1 MSKKKN
7 SKKSKEEAES
17 VVKWIIGLIFVVYIG
32 FKFGLA
38 IGVFVG
44 LVLGSLFKI
53 VENTSKKK

>member
-1 MSKKKN
+1 MKKEKRN
-7 SKKSKEEAES
+7 KEESES
-17 VVKWIIGLIFVVYIG
+17 IVKWIIGVVFVVYIG
-32 FKFGLA
+32 FKFWLV